1 MTLGASLALG
11 IIVVVVA
18 ILYFVFASFLFGA
31 GYQPTPRRVVD
42 RMLEFAQVGPEDRI
56 VDLGAGTG
64 AIIFRASR
72 EHAAQA
78 VGVEIE
84 PLRVLVLWLR
94 ARRTQGR
101 VTVRWGNLFG
111 QDLSRATV
119 VAVFLWPEAMR
130 RLRPI
135 FESQLPVGARIV
147 SYYHPLP
154 DWPVERQDDALKVYL
169 YRKPAAG

>member
-1 MTLGASLALG
+1 MTLGATIALAV
-11 IIVVVVA
+11 IVAAVA

-42 RMLEFAQVGPEDRI
+42 RMLEFAQIVPEDRI

-72 EHAAQA
+72 EHGARAI
-78 VGVEIE
+78 GVEIE

-101 VTVRWGNLFG
+101 VAIRWGNLFG
-111 QDLSRATV
+111 QDLGHATV

-130 RLRPI
+130 KLRPI
-135 FESQLPVGARIV
+135 FEAQLPAGARIV

-154 DWPVERQDDALKVYL
+154 EWPVERQDEDLKVYL
-169 YRKPAAG
+169 YRKPAAR